1 MKTIK
6 VLAEITYEEEE
17 IIADATDPDD
27 IEWLHFLIHGDDNII
42 WNNKI
47 GDEFGT
53 LKVLEI
59 C

>member
-6 VLAEITYEEEE
+6 VVAEITYDEE
-17 IIADATDPDD
+17 IMSDATDLDD
-27 IEWLHFLIHGDDNII
+27 IEWLHSLIHGEDNIV
-42 WNNKI
+42 WNNEI